1 MALFKRTVLKE
12 KGLTDEQIEYLMT
25 ESNRALAAN
34 YLPKSEVQ
42 EQINHALEDAKKN
55 VPEDVTQTE
64 AYKTVAAE
72 RDMLRAL
79 SGDEFSSV
87 KPKFREAVYKMLERG
102 EEAKPIPEQL
112 EHIAEQYEEY
122 FTPKQTEQPAKTP
135 AIWRKGGRLYAAGQ
149 EKPQLWRLL
158 ELWRA
163 ERRITHGFTQGTGQT
178 TL

>member
-64 AYKTVAAE
+64 AYKTVAAS
-72 RDMLRAL
+72 AIC
-79 SGDEFSSV
+79 SG
-87 KPKFREAVYKMLERG
+87 L
-102 EEAKPIPEQL
+102 
-112 EHIAEQYEEY
+112 
-122 FTPKQTEQPAKTP
+122 
-135 AIWRKGGRLYAAGQ
+135 
-149 EKPQLWRLL
+149 
-158 ELWRA
+158 
-163 ERRITHGFTQGTGQT
+163 
-178 TL
+178 

>member
-122 FTPKQTEQPAKTP
+122 FTPKQTEQPARPRNLAQRWKALCRRARKAP
-135 AIWRKGGRLYAAGQ
+135 ALAIIGALAGRK
-149 EKPQLWRLL
+149 ENNTWLL
-158 ELWRA
+158 HKNRS
-163 ERRITHGFTQGTGQT
+163 T

>member
-42 EQINHALEDAKKN
+42 EQINHALEDAKKDA
-55 VPEDVTQTE
+55 PEDVTQTE
-64 AYKTVAAE
+64 AYKTVAEE

-79 SGDEFSSV
+79 SG
-87 KPKFREAVYKMLERG
+87 AVYKMLERG
-102 EEAKPIPEQL
+102 EQAKPISEQL

-122 FTPKQTEQPAKTP
+122 FTPKQTEQPVKTP
-135 AIWRKGGRLYAAGQ
+135 QFGAKVEGSMPQGKQSPSFGDYWGFGRPKG
-149 EKPQLWRLL
+149 E
-158 ELWRA
+158 
-163 ERRITHGFTQGTGQT
+163 
-178 TL
+178 

>member
-64 AYKTVAAE
+64 EYKTVAAE

-122 FTPKQTEQPAKTP
+122 FTPKQTEQPAKAP
-135 AIWRKGGRLYAAGQ
+135 QFGAKVEGSMPQGKQSPSFGDYWSFGGPKG
-149 EKPQLWRLL
+149 E
-158 ELWRA
+158 
-163 ERRITHGFTQGTGQT
+163 
-178 TL
+178 

>member
-42 EQINHALEDAKKN
+42 EQINHALEDAKKDA
-55 VPEDVTQTE
+55 PEDVTQTE
-64 AYKTVAAE
+64 AYKTVAEE

-87 KPKFREAVYKMLERG
+87 KPKFREAVYKMLEGG
-102 EEAKPIPEQL
+102 EQAKPISEQL

-122 FTPKQTEQPAKTP
+122 FTPKQTEQPVKTP
-135 AIWRKGGRLYAAGQ
+135 QFGAKVEGSMPQGKQSPSFGDYWGFGRPKG
-149 EKPQLWRLL
+149 E
-158 ELWRA
+158 
-163 ERRITHGFTQGTGQT
+163 
-178 TL
+178 